1 VPARASRAVARHY
14 SGGYCSVAPPPL
26 ALLGGGGPPTTTTV
40 ARRRHRSDDVI
51 LDVPAEPAVSTAAVA
66 GGPATETE
74 PGDTDSTTDDRSR
87 KSPSCR

>member
-14 SGGYCSVAPPPL
+14 SGGYCSVSPPPL

-51 LDVPAEPAVSTAAVA
+51 LDVPAAVA